1 MYLTR
6 RLIVLAA
13 VLTVGFEP
21 GIPCAAAQGEPRIQQ
36 LLRQLQST
44 QTSDQAAVKLLE
56 LGNAD
61 ASARRFLAVHLPVLI
76 DADPRNRRP
85 DRTTTLRPEWC
96 AAARLAGEL
105 RLVEAAPALVKWISY
120 RTSSLMTSSRA
131 EGLAT
136 SPAGTALL
144 QIGDAAV
151 PALRQVLKQSESK
164 PNMDVVY
171 ALLQINSPR
180 ARAVL
185 RDYAPRVQNA
195 EVREFIYNR
204 LETEEHNNRQL
215 E

>member
-1 MYLTR
+1 VATAL
-6 RLIVLAA
+6 
-13 VLTVGFEP
+13 LTVGLDP
-21 GIPCAAAQGEPRIQQ
+21 GIPCATAQGKPAVQQ
-36 LLRQLQST
+36 LFRQLQST

-61 ASARRFLAVHLPVLI
+61 ESARGFLATHLPVLI
-76 DADPRNRRP
+76 DADPRDRRP
-85 DRTTTLRPEWC
+85 DRTTLLRPEWC
-96 AAARLAGEL
+96 NAARLAGGL

-120 RTSSLMTSSRA
+120 RTSTLMTSSRA
-131 EGLAT
+131 EGLTT

-144 QIGDAAV
+144 QIGDAAI

-185 RDYAPRVQNA
+185 RDYAARVQNA
-195 EVREFIYNR
+195 EVKEFIHNR
-204 LETEEHNNRQL
+204 LEAEERENHQL
-215 E
+215 R

>member
-13 VLTVGFEP
+13 LLTVGFEP

-36 LLRQLQST
+36 LFRQLQSA
-44 QTSDQAAVKLLE
+44 QTSDEAAMKLLD

-61 ASARRFLAVHLPVLI
+61 ASARRFLAAHLPVLI
-76 DADPRNRRP
+76 DADPRDRRP
-85 DRTTTLRPEWC
+85 DRTTTFRPEWC
-96 AAARLAGEL
+96 DAARLAGGL

-131 EGLAT
+131 EGLTT

-144 QIGDAAV
+144 QIGDAAI

-164 PNMDVVY
+164 PNMDATY
-171 ALLQINSPR
+171 ALIQMNSPR

-185 RDYAPRVQNA
+185 RDYAARVQNA
-195 EVREFIYNR
+195 EVREFIHNR
-204 LETEEHNNRQL
+204 LEAEERENHQL
-215 E
+215 R